1 MERKFVRN
9 NKRGSKLN
17 FIQKKMQLLK
27 YQNSNRKRNARYK
40 GSQTISCKL
49 EI

>member
-17 FIQKKMQLLK
+17 FIQK
-27 YQNSNRKRNARYK
+27 NNAIAQVSK
-40 GSQTISCKL
+40 FKQEKKCK
-49 EI
+49 I